1 MFNGKFHY
9 KRQFSIAM
17 LNYQRV
23 DPKYIF
29 DSLTLGPSDAP
40 MIAFFLCIG
49 HHWTLSY
56 LVIGKAIWCNMVYL
70 SLLLQT
76 FKTRNL
82 ISNHITYTVSHDI
95 M

>member
-1 MFNGKFHY
+1 
-9 KRQFSIAM
+9 M

-56 LVIGKAIWCNMVYL
+56 LVIGKAKYGVIWCIYVFF
-70 SLLLQT
+70 
-76 FKTRNL
+76 FKPSRL
-82 ISNHITYTVSHDI
+82 GILYRMIFTYTVSHDI